1 MKIYVNEKVCK
12 NICRCFKQLFF
23 SLVEAKRSKKGWKQK
38 KHFSLSLQYI
48 FNVYNQWIISCIFEN
63 LLFTIIRKIT
73 IHTQINLIFLSVDLY
88 TEWPASSK
96 NILYKNKSK
105 QGNSLWTSLVL
116 SEELCYDNCN
126 DIGRCTNFLASE

>member
-1 MKIYVNEKVCK
+1 MKIYVNERVCK
-12 NICRCFKQLFF
+12 NICRCLKQLCFP
-23 SLVEAKRSKKGWKQK
+23 LLKPKGQK
-38 KHFSLSLQYI
+38 KAGNKKNTSLSLQYI

-96 NILYKNKSK
+96 IILYKNKSK

-126 DIGRCTNFLASE
+126 DIGRCTNFLAYK

>member
-1 MKIYVNEKVCK
+1 MKIYVGILNNIFFFPYWSQKVKKMQKTEK
-12 NICRCFKQLFF
+12 NTSLF
-23 SLVEAKRSKKGWKQK
+23 
-38 KHFSLSLQYI
+38 LSIQYI
-48 FNVYNQWIISCIFEN
+48 FNVYNKWIISCIFEN

-96 NILYKNKSK
+96 IILYKNKSK
-105 QGNSLWTSLVL
+105 QGNSLWTLLVL

>member
-1 MKIYVNEKVCK
+1 MKIYVGALNNIFFFPLLKPKGKK
-12 NICRCFKQLFF
+12 NAQNRKNTSLF
-23 SLVEAKRSKKGWKQK
+23 
-38 KHFSLSLQYI
+38 LSLQYI
-48 FNVYNQWIISCIFEN
+48 FNVYNKWIISCIFEN

-96 NILYKNKSK
+96 IILYKNKSK